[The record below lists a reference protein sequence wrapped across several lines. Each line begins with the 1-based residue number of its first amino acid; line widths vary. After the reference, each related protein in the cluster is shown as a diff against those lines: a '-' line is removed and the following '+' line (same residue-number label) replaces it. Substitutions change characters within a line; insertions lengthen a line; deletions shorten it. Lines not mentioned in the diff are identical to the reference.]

1 MDYYSST
8 LNKLLFCLFILEDM
22 PEEVNIDDL
31 LDLPSDEERTHKL
44 QVP

>member
-1 MDYYSST
+1 M
-8 LNKLLFCLFILEDM
+8 LEDM
-22 PEEVNIDDL
+22 PDEVNIDDL